1 MTRIKA
7 RFGLLAAACLGLA
20 VPASGQESP
29 TPPPAADSAG
39 EAVTIPFDPPIGTP
53 VTYALRFERKRPRR
67 DSVIDFEQQLTFER
81 IASGYVLR
89 LETLA
94 FGTGGQRFDLTDGQM
109 VAAVPAALRPYL
121 MPMTVELDA
130 SGEMM
135 RMLDWEAMRA
145 TLQQLP
151 EAAAAMSGAPLDEA
165 GIAALRSVL
174 DPIINVSAE
183 DAPAQII
190 RGWPNV
196 LGYGG
201 AELVLG
207 ETVEA
212 DTEVTGGVLTAPIP
226 AVVQGSL
233 NRTPDGNLRLFQTT
247 LYDPAEMQAAV
258 LAVVERMRA
267 QAGRTGGPKPGDELQ
282 SITITDDVE
291 VEFDPLSGL
300 PVSARLARIT
310 SAATRTES
318 QVGGEITTIR
328 RIAP

>member
-1 MTRIKA
+1 MTHAKR
-7 RFGLLAAACLGLA
+7 GTLLLAAFTLA
-20 VPASGQESP
+20 LAAPALGQE
-29 TPPPAADSAG
+29 PPAAPPAGDIAG

-53 VTYALRFERKRPRR
+53 VTYALRFERKRPSG
-67 DSVIDFEQQLTFER
+67 DSVIDFEQQLTFDR

-94 FGTGGQRFDLTDGQM
+94 FASEGQRFDLADKR
-109 VAAVPAALRPYL
+109 VLDAVPAALRVYL
-121 MPMTVELDA
+121 LPMTVELDA
-130 SGEMM
+130 GGEMV

-145 TLQQLP
+145 ALRQLP

-165 GIAALRSVL
+165 AIVAVRSVL

-207 ETVEA
+207 EAVEA
-212 DTEVTGGVLTAPIP
+212 ETEVTGGILTAPIP

-233 NRTPDGNLRLFQTT
+233 NRTPAGNLRLFQTT
-247 LYDPAEMQAAV
+247 LYDPAEMRAATLATVERLKAQAA
-258 LAVVERMRA
+258 
-267 QAGRTGGPKPGDELQ
+267 RTGGAKPGDELQ
-282 SITITDDVE
+282 SISITDDVE
-291 VEFDPLSGL
+291 VEFDPLTGL
-300 PVSARLARIT
+300 PLTARLARIT
-310 SAATRTES
+310 SVVTTTES

-328 RIAP
+328 RIQP

>member
-1 MTRIKA
+1 MTHIKA
-7 RFGLLAAACLGLA
+7 RFGLLAAACLALA
-20 VPASGQESP
+20 VPAWGQESP
-29 TPPPAADSAG
+29 APPTAADTAA
-39 EAVTIPFDPPIGTP
+39 EAVTIPFEPPTGAP
-53 VTYALRFERKRPRR
+53 VTYALRFERKRPRG

-94 FGTGGQRFDLTDGQM
+94 FETGGQRFDLTDGQM
-109 VAAVPAALRPYL
+109 VAAAPAALRPYL

-130 SGEMM
+130 SGEMV

-145 TLQQLP
+145 ALRQLP

-183 DAPAQII
+183 DAPALII

-212 DTEVTGGVLTAPIP
+212 DTQVAGGVLTAPIP
-226 AVVQGSL
+226 AVMQGSL
-233 NRTPDGNLRLFQTT
+233 TRTPAGTLRLFQTT

-258 LAVVERMRA
+258 LAVVDRMRT
-267 QAGRTGGPKPGDELQ
+267 QVGKTGGPKPGDELQ

-291 VEFDPLSGL
+291 ITFDPVNGL
-300 PVSARLARIT
+300 PLNARLSRIT
-310 SAATRTES
+310 SAATTTES

-328 RIAP
+328 RIGS